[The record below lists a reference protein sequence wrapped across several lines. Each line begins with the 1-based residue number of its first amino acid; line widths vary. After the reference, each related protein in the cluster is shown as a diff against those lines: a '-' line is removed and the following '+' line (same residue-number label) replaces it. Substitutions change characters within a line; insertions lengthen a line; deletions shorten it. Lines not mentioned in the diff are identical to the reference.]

1 MRLKNTRGLVTG
13 ASRGL
18 GRSIAVSLSAE
29 GAEVAI
35 GYHKYLK
42 GAQETL
48 KEIED
53 QGGKGRIV
61 QINVTDPHEVN
72 KVFQTLKEE
81 FKQIDFLVNNAAI
94 VNDRPL
100 ALMSDDDW
108 SAVIDTNLNGV
119 FNCSRAIVRSFISQ
133 KKGNIVNIGSV
144 AGIAASPGQVNYSAS
159 KGGLVAMSRT
169 MAAELAQY
177 GIRVNVVIPG
187 LLTKGM
193 SIFLNRDLAKSYLQ
207 RIPLLRFGD
216 PLEVAKAVLFLVSED
231 ASYITGQV
239 LTVDGGLT
247 I

>member
-1 MRLKNTRGLVTG
+1 M
-13 ASRGL
+13 
-18 GRSIAVSLSAE
+18 
-29 GAEVAI
+29 AI